1 MAEARERDAQVAR
14 GEILGPLHGLPQ
26 AIKDLAAAKGLPTTM
41 GSPLFR
47 DTIAPADALFV
58 ERMRNAGAIIIGK
71 TNVPE
76 FGLGSQTFNPVFGA
90 TRNPYDLSKTPGGSS
105 GGAGAALAMRML
117 PVADGSDHGGS
128 LRNPAAFN
136 NLFALRP
143 TYGRVPNADEDA
155 FIPGFSVTGPMARNI
170 PDLQMLLAVQSG
182 YDARQPYAIPEP
194 HSLATAPLDFN
205 PRGKRVAW
213 LGDFGGHIP
222 FEAGVLELCRG
233 ALRTLEGLGCIV
245 EDVTPQF
252 DAEKIFQNWATLRSW
267 VNWKRI
273 APLYADPEKRKQLKP
288 EALWEFE
295 RCLKISGIDV
305 RIAAGVRTEW
315 YQVVRQLFERYDYLV
330 LPSAQVF
337 PFDVRN
343 SLAHR
348 DRRQEDGHLSSLDGG
363 DDPGHHV
370 RLSGDRRP
378 GRFQRARPADGD
390 ADRRPDASG
399 AVTAADRA
407 RLRPGDAV
415 GDEGA
420 AADVERGGGAVTL
433 RRPILETRA
442 NAADSITMRIVLIV
456 RSRAQPPSSRAPD
469 MGPRLPNT
477 APRPTHGNMSP
488 APMVSALL

>member
-1 MAEARERDAQVAR
+1 MKTSDIVLADALTLGAAIRGKKISCIEVMAAFLDHIDKVNPKINAIVSLRGRNDLLPEAEERDAQVAC

-47 DTIAPADALFV
+47 DAIAPADALFV
-58 ERMRNAGAIIIGK
+58 ERMRTAGAIIIGK

-76 FGLGSQTFNPVFGA
+76 FGLGSQTFNSVFGA

-143 TYGRVPNADEDA
+143 TYGRVPNADDDA

-222 FEAGVLELCRG
+222 FEAGVLELCCG
-233 ALRTLEGLGCIV
+233 GLRTLEGLGCVV
-245 EDVTPQF
+245 EDVTPKF
-252 DAEKIFQNWATLRSW
+252 DAEKIFQNWATLRAW
-267 VNWKRI
+267 VNCKRI

-295 RCLKISGIDV
+295 CCLKISGIDV
-305 RIAAGVRTEW
+305 RMAAGVRTEW

-337 PFDVRN
+337 PFDVRTHWPAEIAGKKMDTYHRWMEVMIPVTMSGCPAIGVPVGFSAHGLPTGMQIVGPMRSEQ
-343 SLAHR
+343 SLLQIAHAY
-348 DRRQEDGHLSSLDGG
+348 DLATQWVTKVL
-363 DDPGHHV
+363 P
-370 RLSGDRRP
+370 
-378 GRFQRARPADGD
+378 PA
-390 ADRRPDASG
+390 
-399 AVTAADRA
+399 
-407 RLRPGDAV
+407 LKEAV
-415 GDEGA
+415 G
-420 AADVERGGGAVTL
+420 R
-433 RRPILETRA
+433 
-442 NAADSITMRIVLIV
+442 
-456 RSRAQPPSSRAPD
+456 
-469 MGPRLPNT
+469 
-477 APRPTHGNMSP
+477 
-488 APMVSALL
+488 

>member
-1 MAEARERDAQVAR
+1 MKISDIVLADALTLGAAIRGKKISCVEVMTAFLDHIDRFNPKINAIVSLRGRDDILAEARERDAQVAR

-47 DTIAPADALFV
+47 DAIAATDAVFV
-58 ERMRNAGAIIIGK
+58 ERMRNAGAIMIGK

-182 YDARQPYAIPEP
+182 YDARQPYSIPEP
-194 HSLATAPLDFN
+194 HSLATSPLDFN
-205 PRGKRVAW
+205 PKGKRAAW

-233 ALRTLEGLGCIV
+233 ALRTLEGLGCVV
-245 EDVTPQF
+245 EDVTPKF

-273 APLYADPEKRKQLKP
+273 APLYADPEKRQQLKP

-330 LPSAQVF
+330 LPSAQLF
-337 PFDVRN
+337 PFDVETHWP
-343 SLAHR
+343 AEIAGKKMDTYHR
-348 DRRQEDGHLSSLDGG
+348 WMEVMI
-363 DDPGHHV
+363 PV
-370 RLSGDRRP
+370 TMSGCP
-378 GRFQRARPADGD
+378 AIGVPVGFSARGLPMG
-390 ADRRPDASG
+390 
-399 AVTAADRA
+399 
-407 RLRPGDAV
+407 
-415 GDEGA
+415 
-420 AADVERGGGAVTL
+420 
-433 RRPILETRA
+433 
-442 NAADSITMRIVLIV
+442 MQIV
-456 RSRAQPPSSRAPD
+456 
-469 MGPRLPNT
+469 
-477 APRPTHGNMSP
+477 
-488 APMVSALL
+488 APMRAEQALLQVAHAYDQATQWVTKVLPPMLREATGRAS

>member
-1 MAEARERDAQVAR
+1 MAEVPDVVLTDTLTLGAAIRGKRISCVELMSAFLDHIDRFNPKINAIVSLRPRDELIAEARERDAQVAR

-47 DTIAPADALFV
+47 DNIAAADAVFV

-143 TYGRVPNADEDA
+143 TYGRVPNADDDA

-182 YDARQPYAIPEP
+182 YDARQPYSVSEP
-194 HSLATAPLDFN
+194 HSLATPSLDID
-205 PRGKRVAW
+205 PKGKRIGW
-213 LGDFGGHIP
+213 IGDFGGHIP
-222 FEAGVLELCRG
+222 FEAGVLELCRK
-233 ALRTLEGLGCIV
+233 ALRTLESLGCVV
-245 EDVTPQF
+245 EDVTPDF
-252 DAEKIFQNWATLRSW
+252 DPEKIFQNWALLRSW
-267 VNWKRI
+267 TNWKRI

-305 RIAAGVRTEW
+305 RIAAGVRTDW
-315 YQVVRQLFERYDYLV
+315 YQVVRKLFERYDYLV

-337 PFDVRN
+337 PFSVETHWPAEISGKKMDMYHRWMEVMIPVTMSGCPAIGAPVGFSAAGLPMGMQIVAPMRSEQ
-343 SLAHR
+343 SLLQIANVY
-348 DRRQEDGHLSSLDGG
+348 DQAT
-363 DDPGHHV
+363 
-370 RLSGDRRP
+370 
-378 GRFQRARPADGD
+378 QW
-390 ADRRPDASG
+390 
-399 AVTAADRA
+399 VTKRTPPI
-407 RLRPGDAV
+407 LKEAV
-415 GDEGA
+415 G
-420 AADVERGGGAVTL
+420 R
-433 RRPILETRA
+433 
-442 NAADSITMRIVLIV
+442 
-456 RSRAQPPSSRAPD
+456 
-469 MGPRLPNT
+469 
-477 APRPTHGNMSP
+477 
-488 APMVSALL
+488 